1 MTTGSGTA
9 SAPPEATPSAEAS
22 AAAPSTAEGPTDERR
37 ADAQP
42 APRPA
47 DAQPIDAQPDNAQPA
62 DTLPA
67 PRPADAPSPGV
78 RPLDARSSGAQAS
91 ATQPSGAQASA
102 TQPRDVPTPDVPT
115 PDAQP
120 RDDPTPSVPTPD
132 AQAPGAQP
140 PGARRGSY
148 RRLSVEARRAE
159 LLAAAL
165 DLFAHRAPEDV
176 SLDDVA
182 SAAGAS
188 RPLVYRYFP
197 GGKQQLY
204 EAALR
209 SAADELER
217 CFEEPR
223 SGPLSGRLGRV
234 LDRYLA
240 FVDEH
245 DAGFSAL
252 LQSGSVVETSRTNA
266 IVDEVRRAAAE
277 QILLHLAVKKPG
289 ARLRMMVRTW
299 ITAVEAASLIWLDEE
314 KQPPVAELRD
324 WLVDHF
330 VALLTATAATD
341 PQADRVIRAALA
353 MESAE
358 GPVGRLARRVVPA
371 LGEAGHLL

>member
-9 SAPPEATPSAEAS
+9 SAPPEATPPAAAS
-22 AAAPSTAEGPTDERR
+22 AAA
-37 ADAQP
+37 
-42 APRPA
+42 RPA
-47 DAQPIDAQPDNAQPA
+47 AEPPPA
-62 DTLPA
+62 
-67 PRPADAPSPGV
+67 
-78 RPLDARSSGAQAS
+78 AR
-91 ATQPSGAQASA
+91 
-102 TQPRDVPTPDVPT
+102 
-115 PDAQP
+115 
-120 RDDPTPSVPTPD
+120 
-132 AQAPGAQP
+132 P
-140 PGARRGSY
+140 PGTAGPPAARRGSY

-159 LLAAAL
+159 LLTAAL
-165 DLFAHRAPEDV
+165 GLFAHRVPEDV

-182 SAAGAS
+182 AAAGAS

-223 SGPLSGRLGRV
+223 SGPLSGRLSRV

-266 IVDEVRRAAAE
+266 IVDEVRRTAAE
-277 QILLHLAVKKPG
+277 EILLHLAVKEPG
-289 ARLRMMVRTW
+289 VRLRMMVRTW

-314 KQPPVAELRD
+314 KQPPVEELRD

-330 VALLTATAATD
+330 VALLTATATTD
-341 PQADRVIRAALA
+341 PQAARVIRAALVV
-353 MESAE
+353 EPAE

-371 LGEAGHLL
+371 LGEASHLL